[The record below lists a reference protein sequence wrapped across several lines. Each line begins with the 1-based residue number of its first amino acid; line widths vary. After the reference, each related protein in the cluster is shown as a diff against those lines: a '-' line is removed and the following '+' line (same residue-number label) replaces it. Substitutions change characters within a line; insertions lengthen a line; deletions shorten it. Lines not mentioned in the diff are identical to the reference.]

1 MTLSLT
7 ATARTRPASCGP
19 PSPRG
24 LRPWVLSCIPG
35 RRRSH
40 TARTRTAGGTS
51 EHTSFDFLG
60 YTFRG
65 RLAKGPRGYLHRLL
79 PGHQRQGEE
88 GERQADQG
96 LAPQPPQ
103 QRGPVRP
110 GPGDQS
116 PGPRLDQ
123 LLRSLLPLRVVLPG
137 MAHQRAPGPVGHA
150 QVQAIPRQVRQSDGL
165 AAEGLPV
172 QAWPVR
178 PLAADRVHLRPDCGG
193 RMTGDCQSAG
203 INRHGDG
210 DGRALR
216 RRSSDPR
223 WP

>member
-7 ATARTRPASCGP
+7 ATARTRPAGCGL

-35 RRRSH
+35 RRRSR
-40 TARTRTAGGTS
+40 TARTRTAGGLRA
-51 EHTSFDFLG
+51 HQLRFP
-60 YTFRG
+60 
-65 RLAKGPRGYLHRLL
+65 RLHLPGPPGQGTKRLFHRLL
-79 PGHQRQGEE
+79 PGHQRHGEE
-88 GERQADQG
+88 GERQADPG

-110 GPGDQS
+110 GQGDQS
-116 PGPRLDQ
+116 PGPGLDQ

-172 QAWPVR
+172 QATPVR
-178 PLAADRVHLRPDCGG
+178 SLAADRVHLRPDCGG
-193 RMTGDCQSAG
+193 RMTGDC
-203 INRHGDG
+203 HV
-210 DGRALR
+210 
-216 RRSSDPR
+216 RS
-223 WP
+223 